1 MTDADI
7 KWVATLSDGSTAV
20 EHTGE
25 YKIIPGER
33 KPWVRLVQFAGQ
45 NGLHLTSLRLN
56 IRGRTIH
63 MPRANFD
70 RFGSVGLKSVAPL
83 FYSLNYIIEGTM
95 NAVGIGTLQ
104 QDNYIDLIAHFPT
117 YDVHYIQDTDKGNT
131 SWVTVTEG
139 YTPNAPSPLR
149 KESE

>member
-7 KWVATLSDGSTAV
+7 KWIATLSDGTTAV

-33 KPWVRLVQFAGQ
+33 KPWVRLVSFAGK
-45 NGLHLTSLRLN
+45 NGLYLTSLRLN

-63 MPRANFD
+63 MPRHDFD
-70 RFGSVGLKSVAPL
+70 KFNLGSKNVAPL

-95 NAVGIGTLQ
+95 EADGGGLI
-104 QDNYIDLIAHFPT
+104 QDNFIDLVSHYPT
-117 YDVHYIQDTDKGNT
+117 YDVHYIQDITTGNN
-131 SWVTVTEG
+131 SWVTVTQG
-139 YTPNAPSPLR
+139 FTPNAPSPLR
-149 KESE
+149 KE